1 MSGLRTGWGWTGR
14 GRVAAIV
21 AVGVATVAA
30 LVGVA
35 RVEAGG
41 SAALSIALAPG
52 SVTAGQNALA
62 IATFTNNGPSTLTH
76 VVVTL
81 TFSSSVSIVSAPGC
95 TPGSGSTTTVV
106 CALGNIKN
114 GTVQQIVITYV
125 PSVAGSLTV
134 TGSGTP
140 AGTASN
146 GKGGSGNSVSATSTP
161 AIVFAADNP
170 SNASNCLSS
179 PTTLTATGS
188 LDTSE
193 GSEQQTTSLP
203 SPPTVAGSLGL
214 PCTPLSVGVGPNPG
228 GGHDTDVAI
237 VDVPQLSSPA
247 TVVLSFPDEALPNE
261 GVPGTT
267 QTIASTMACSTGHL
281 PAPPVI
287 DNLDGNTA
295 SNDNP
300 NYLEEFAAGDSGSTR
315 TVCGCDTGPTAIP
328 AGQDSCIV
336 SVTSTDT
343 DEDFDTGTITLLV
356 QGSGLGDPAYVG

>member
-1 MSGLRTGWGWTGR
+1 MIGLRLGWGWRGR

-21 AVGVATVAA
+21 AVAVATVAA

-41 SAALSIALAPG
+41 SATLSIALAPG

-81 TFSSSVSIVSAPGC
+81 TFLSSVSIVSAPGC

-106 CALGNIKN
+106 CALGNIHN

-134 TGSGTP
+134 NGSGTP

-146 GKGGSGNSVSATSTP
+146 GHGGSGNTVSATSTP

-179 PTTLTATGS
+179 PTTLTATGN

-203 SPPTVAGSLGL
+203 SPPKVAGSLGL
-214 PCTPLSVGVGPNPG
+214 PCTPLSVGVGGNPG
-228 GGHDTDVAI
+228 GGHDTDIAI

-261 GVPGTT
+261 GVPGTP
-267 QTIASTMACSTGHL
+267 QTAAATTACGANL
-281 PAPPVI
+281 PVI
-287 DNLDGNTA
+287 GNLDGKTA

-300 NYLEEFAAGDSGSTR
+300 NYLEEFDAGDSGT
-315 TVCGCDTGPTAIP
+315 THIVCGCNTGPTIP
-328 AGQDSCIV
+328 AGQDSCITN
-336 SVTSTDT
+336 VTAS
-343 DEDFDTGTITLLV
+343 DEDGDFDAGTITLLV
-356 QGSGLGDPAYVG
+356 QGTGLGDPAYVG